1 MKTHEQGL
9 VARLT
14 SQLTSRGV
22 ENPQSEA
29 ISILK
34 ARGHLDADGNLT
46 KEGAARQALG
56 AEGRAKDRAAK
67 AAGGAHK
74 ASAYSYDKKTNRA
87 TLKR

>member
-9 VARLT
+9 LARLT

-22 ENPQSEA
+22 ENPESEA
-29 ISILK
+29 IAILK
-34 ARGHLDADGNLT
+34 TRGHLNADGELT
-46 KEGAARQALG
+46 AEGRKRQNMG

-67 AAGGAHK
+67 AAGK
-74 ASAYSYDKKTNRA
+74 PVSAFQYNKKTNRA